1 MQFYCKQCKVALT
14 RELSELTDTTML
26 SNEPSCDYIPQGF
39 FMLTEP
45 NNVLEPNSDG
55 GPSLGRDVVVNLKD
69 LVNTRAHTDPS
80 RTNGCC
86 GLDGNDGFNTMCI
99 NLHEIGTESSDCWM
113 AHECTLDA
121 SLVLGRSAKTYALSA
136 YKLDLG
142 QPLLEFVRG
151 LHVCAD
157 EHLLDQIASG
167 AVEIDGVVVRDAA
180 QVIDRNT
187 IRHGSFL
194 TLLDQEVRFQIWV
207 DDDGLR

>member
-1 MQFYCKQCKVALT
+1 MKFYCKQCKVVLT
-14 RELSELTDTTML
+14 RELSELQDKNLL
-26 SNEPSCDYIPQGF
+26 SNEPGADYLPQGF
-39 FMLTEP
+39 YVSLD
-45 NNVLEPNSDG
+45 PNSALA
-55 GPSLGRDVVVNLKD
+55 PSSEGQAGLGRDVVINLKD
-69 LVNTRAHTDPS
+69 LVNVRAHTDPS
-80 RTNGCC
+80 RNNGCC
-86 GLDGNDGFNTMCI
+86 GLDGTDGFNTLCV

-121 SLVLGRSAKTYALSA
+121 GLVQARTVKTYALSA

-157 EHLLDQIASG
+157 DHLLDHIASG
-167 AVEIDGVVVRDAA
+167 AVEIDGVVVRDAS

-187 IRHGSFL
+187 IKHGSCL
-194 TLLDQEVRFQIWV
+194 TLLDQEVRFQLWV

>member
-1 MQFYCKQCKVALT
+1 MKFYCKQCKVALT
-14 RELSELTDTTML
+14 RELSELRDMSLL
-26 SNEPSCDYIPQGF
+26 SNEPGADYLPQGLF
-39 FMLTEP
+39 VSLNP
-45 NNVLEPNSDG
+45 NIALA
-55 GPSLGRDVVVNLKD
+55 PSSEGQAGLGRDVVINLKD
-69 LVNTRAHTDPS
+69 LVNARAHTDPT
-80 RTNGCC
+80 RNNGCC
-86 GLDGNDGFNTMCI
+86 GLDGNDGFNTMCV

-121 SLVLGRSAKTYALSA
+121 SLVQGRSVKTYALSA

-157 EHLLDQIASG
+157 EHLLDQIESG

-180 QVIDRNT
+180 QVIDRST
-187 IRHGSFL
+187 IKHGSFL
-194 TLLDQEVRFQIWV
+194 TLLDQEVRFQVWV